1 MLSHSGADQAGAAK
15 EAPRSRVYR
24 WSSDRQPKTRPSAAS
39 LCYEKWSVR
48 SPKFAADNRHI
59 ASGSV
64 SPIHKHSGSRIEDTQ
79 NHPASGWR
87 PSTFDKPLRWRS
99 ATEIRARFWETSGE
113 PPDYTTPWGLL
124 KQPDKHEI
132 TSRTVAATFCSTP
145 IRRLVRQSF
154 RSFRRRSEVGYAVT
168 LWPVAPQPRNPYRQP
183 WLLRNRPDYPPKPGK
198 RLVKHR
204 AGVQL
209 QETYLDTVY
218 RVVPVRW

>member
-99 ATEIRARFWETSGE
+99 ATEIRARFWKTSGE

-124 KQPDKHEI
+124 KQPDKHELP
-132 TSRTVAATFCSTP
+132 TCKSG
-145 IRRLVRQSF
+145 LRQK
-154 RSFRRRSEVGYAVT
+154 GK
-168 LWPVAPQPRNPYRQP
+168 QPPRPTQEPTMQNPCHLEP
-183 WLLRNRPDYPPKPGK
+183 AD
-198 RLVKHR
+198 
-204 AGVQL
+204 VQL
-209 QETYLDTVY
+209 LFADLQTQIVARSKT
-218 RVVPVRW
+218 

>member
-1 MLSHSGADQAGAAK
+1 MLSHSVADQAGAAK

-24 WSSDRQPKTRPSAAS
+24 WSSGRQPKTRPSAAS

-87 PSTFDKPLRWRS
+87 PSTFDKPLRCRS

-124 KQPDKHEI
+124 KQPDKHEMARMFKI
-132 TSRTVAATFCSTP
+132 GDHVGCNSEAGRVTGTV
-145 IRRLVRQSF
+145 I
-154 RSFRRRSEVGYAVT
+154 AVHT
-168 LWPVAPQPRNPYRQP
+168 TVKFQQRYQK
-183 WLLRNRPDYPPKPGK
+183 RNRN
-198 RLVKHR
+198 
-204 AGVQL
+204 
-209 QETYLDTVY
+209 
-218 RVVPVRW
+218 

>member
-24 WSSDRQPKTRPSAAS
+24 WSSGRQPKTRPSAAS

-124 KQPDKHEI
+124 KQPDKHKLASAKAWSEAVY
-132 TSRTVAATFCSTP
+132 S
-145 IRRLVRQSF
+145 RLVRPFASDDQPSF
-154 RSFRRRSEVGYAVT
+154 AWSRQ
-168 LWPVAPQPRNPYRQP
+168 LWFG
-183 WLLRNRPDYPPKPGK
+183 L
-198 RLVKHR
+198 
-204 AGVQL
+204 
-209 QETYLDTVY
+209 
-218 RVVPVRW
+218 

>member
-1 MLSHSGADQAGAAK
+1 MLSHSVADQAGAAK

-24 WSSDRQPKTRPSAAS
+24 WSSGRQPKTRPSAAS

-124 KQPDKHEI
+124 KQPDKQELACSSAACAI
-132 TSRTVAATFCSTP
+132 DGEFEATRIESTSQSEVSSWCIRKGGATPLRCATVAQNGWS
-145 IRRLVRQSF
+145 
-154 RSFRRRSEVGYAVT
+154 
-168 LWPVAPQPRNPYRQP
+168 APTGQIT
-183 WLLRNRPDYPPKPGK
+183 
-198 RLVKHR
+198 
-204 AGVQL
+204 AGFPAFN
-209 QETYLDTVY
+209 
-218 RVVPVRW
+218 VVPTIPAPPWCTTRLTRGNDH

>member
-24 WSSDRQPKTRPSAAS
+24 WSSGRQPKTRPSAAS

-87 PSTFDKPLRWRS
+87 PSTFDKPLRCRS

-132 TSRTVAATFCSTP
+132 TTESGAVGSPGARARGPLPASSTV
-145 IRRLVRQSF
+145 L
-154 RSFRRRSEVGYAVT
+154 VGY
-168 LWPVAPQPRNPYRQP
+168 
-183 WLLRNRPDYPPKPGK
+183 
-198 RLVKHR
+198 
-204 AGVQL
+204 
-209 QETYLDTVY
+209 
-218 RVVPVRW
+218 

>member
-24 WSSDRQPKTRPSAAS
+24 WSSGRQPKTRPSAAS
-39 LCYEKWSVR
+39 LCYEKWAAR
-48 SPKFAADNRHI
+48 SPKLAADNRHI

-87 PSTFDKPLRWRS
+87 PSTFDKPLRWRT

-124 KQPDKHEI
+124 KQPDKHET
-132 TSRTVAATFCSTP
+132 TSCALCHKSSNLCLCGSNSAPSINESLIPKSLIEPPRCNALAPST
-145 IRRLVRQSF
+145 IIK
-154 RSFRRRSEVGYAVT
+154 RS
-168 LWPVAPQPRNPYRQP
+168 
-183 WLLRNRPDYPPKPGK
+183 
-198 RLVKHR
+198 
-204 AGVQL
+204 
-209 QETYLDTVY
+209 
-218 RVVPVRW
+218 

>member
-24 WSSDRQPKTRPSAAS
+24 WSSGRQPKTRPSAAS

-132 TSRTVAATFCSTP
+132 SSRQIVGKVELNLSDRIATKGFS
-145 IRRLVRQSF
+145 RSGLVVERIVLA
-154 RSFRRRSEVGYAVT
+154 ENYEIKG
-168 LWPVAPQPRNPYRQP
+168 
-183 WLLRNRPDYPPKPGK
+183 LR
-198 RLVKHR
+198 
-204 AGVQL
+204 
-209 QETYLDTVY
+209 
-218 RVVPVRW
+218 

>member
-24 WSSDRQPKTRPSAAS
+24 WSSGRQPKTKPSAAS

-48 SPKFAADNRHI
+48 SPKSAADNRHI

-87 PSTFDKPLRWRS
+87 PSTFDKPLRWRT

-124 KQPDKHEI
+124 KQPDKHEV
-132 TSRTVAATFCSTP
+132 TSSSRHASLALSPCS
-145 IRRLVRQSF
+145 IQRQILMNRRVF
-154 RSFRRRSEVGYAVT
+154 RNSG
-168 LWPVAPQPRNPYRQP
+168 L
-183 WLLRNRPDYPPKPGK
+183 PPTS
-198 RLVKHR
+198 H
-204 AGVQL
+204 
-209 QETYLDTVY
+209 TTSS
-218 RVVPVRW
+218 

>member
-1 MLSHSGADQAGAAK
+1 MLSHSVADQAGAAK

-24 WSSDRQPKTRPSAAS
+24 WSSGRQPKTRPSAAS

-124 KQPDKHEI
+124 KQPDKHELASAAVRSPQ
-132 TSRTVAATFCSTP
+132 TALLRRRPSVGNGRRSGVSRTS
-145 IRRLVRQSF
+145 
-154 RSFRRRSEVGYAVT
+154 
-168 LWPVAPQPRNPYRQP
+168 
-183 WLLRNRPDYPPKPGK
+183 
-198 RLVKHR
+198 
-204 AGVQL
+204 
-209 QETYLDTVY
+209 
-218 RVVPVRW
+218 